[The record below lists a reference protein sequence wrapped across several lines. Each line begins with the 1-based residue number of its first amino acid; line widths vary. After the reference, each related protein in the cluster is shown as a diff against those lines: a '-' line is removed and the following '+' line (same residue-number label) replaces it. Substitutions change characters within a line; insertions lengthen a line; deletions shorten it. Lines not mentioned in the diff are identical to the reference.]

1 MVSTSYMAPIAF
13 STRAPGAD
21 AIVPFVR
28 VTSGGVALSFAATA
42 ASDRKRVYLLPV
54 GCLGGWPPGA
64 RVDIAV
70 AAGLPDGLGRPLAAA
85 ATGSFMTAPIA
96 AIPID
101 GGCGTD
107 DAGGGDAGIS
117 DAGIGDAGIGDASI
131 GDAGSDDASIGD
143 AGSDDAG
150 DAQAAN

>member
-1 MVSTSYMAPIAF
+1 LTVTLPNSAAVVSTSYMAPIAF

-21 AIVPFVR
+21 AIVPFIR
-28 VTSGGVALSFAATA
+28 VTSRGAALSFAATA

-70 AAGLPDGLGRPLAAA
+70 AAGLSDGFGRPLAAA

-96 AIPID
+96 ATPVD
-101 GGCGTD
+101 GGCGMD
-107 DAGGGDAGIS
+107 DAASGDAGTGDAGLD
-117 DAGIGDAGIGDASI
+117 DAGIGDAGPDE
-131 GDAGSDDASIGD
+131 
-143 AGSDDAG
+143 AG